1 MLTQFR
7 TIALSLILMSA
18 LAACGS
24 SSDKDDDENNY
35 AQSYLQFY
43 HGAASLEPVQLQINS
58 HQPSLLH
65 LGQASNL
72 RALDATE
79 HEFSLTTVQSQQQLL
94 KDSLAL
100 TSGYK
105 HLMILTEQAGEPEL
119 LAVEFDRNVSLE
131 QQFMLTLTNL
141 SQQFPELDIHL
152 VKADKA
158 LSEAELLETLSPFEV
173 AYPSEKLARGQYS
186 LYLTKPGQQ
195 HIEFQSQNFHFQY
208 NSTYSL
214 IVRDL
219 PGPLT
224 DQLLIDVVLN
234 SSATEQLQ
242 HRLAPAQ
249 FRLFNS
255 MQPVQVLLDQEPL
268 QELAQAELSDY
279 TLLPQ
284 GDYQVSVQDMDGN
297 PMLQNQLLSLQ
308 QGQSKVVVLF
318 QDNTGAARNLQYI
331 EPNRPQQHQHDVTV
345 VNLNQTFNELNL
357 YFVRADETIQSA
369 QYKVQKLAIGKQ
381 QQIRIPSNAI
391 SLALTAT
398 TSQGNELLL
407 EKTTP
412 MTLQQGQHY
421 LISLEHDPA
430 SPNDVK
436 LRLSH

>member
-7 TIALSLILMSA
+7 VIALSLSLLSG
-18 LAACGS
+18 LTACGS
-24 SSDKDDDENNY
+24 SSDKDDDETNY

-43 HGAASLEPVQLQINS
+43 HGATSLEPVQLQVNH
-58 HQPSLLH
+58 HQPSQLN
-65 LGQASNL
+65 LGQASSL
-72 RALDATE
+72 RTLDATE

-94 KDSLAL
+94 KTSKAL

-105 HLMILTEQAGEPEL
+105 HLMILTEQEGEPEL

-141 SQQFPELDIHL
+141 SVQFPELDIHL
-152 VKADKA
+152 VKADQT

-173 AYPSEKLARGQYS
+173 AYPNDKLARGYYS
-186 LYLTKPGQQ
+186 VYLTKPGQQ
-195 HIEFQSQNFHFQY
+195 QVEFQSQQFHFQY

-214 IVRDL
+214 IVRDQ

-234 SSATEQLQ
+234 SSTTEQLQ
-242 HRLAPAQ
+242 HRQAPAQ

-255 MQPVQVLLDQEPL
+255 MQPIQVLLDQEPL
-268 QELAQAELSDY
+268 QALEHAELSHY

-284 GDYQVSVQDMDGN
+284 GDYQLTVQDMEGN
-297 PMLQNQLLSLQ
+297 SLIQNQLLSLQ
-308 QGQSKVVVLF
+308 QGQSKVMVLF
-318 QDNTGAARNLQYI
+318 HDRTGAARNLQYI

-345 VNLNQTFNELNL
+345 VNLNQTFDELNL

-381 QQIRIPSNAI
+381 QQIRVPSNAI

-407 EKTTP
+407 EKTAP

-436 LRLSH
+436 LQLLH